1 MSSDENKILVHRYY
15 EGIVNSGKVDQI
27 EDFIS
32 PEYVEVHDGK
42 RYEAG
47 IEGARKHILGGHET
61 YRDLSL
67 TIEKQIAEGQW
78 VVTCLTACGIHQG
91 TWLGIKPTG
100 KKVSFTVVN
109 VNKVVDG
116 RIVEHGGAANMLGPL
131 LEIGAVQ
138 AVKQ

>member
-1 MSSDENKILVHRYY
+1 MSSDENKILVRRFY
-15 EGIVNSGKVDQI
+15 EEIVNSGKVEKI

-42 RYEAG
+42 RYALG
-47 IEGARKHILGGHET
+47 IDGARNHILGGHET
-61 YRDLSL
+61 YRNLHL
-67 TIEKQIAEGQW
+67 KIEKQIAEDQW
-78 VVTCLTACGIHQG
+78 VVTCLTASGIHQG
-91 TWLGIKPTG
+91 TWMGIKPTG

-109 VNKVVDG
+109 VDKVVDG

-138 AVKQ
+138 VVGP

>member
-1 MSSDENKILVHRYY
+1 MSSEENKILVLRFY
-15 EGIVNSGKVDQI
+15 EEIVNTRKVDKI

-32 PEYVEVHDGK
+32 PEYVEIHDGK
-42 RYEAG
+42 RYALG
-47 IEGARKHILGGHET
+47 IEGARNHVLGGHET
-61 YRDLSL
+61 YRDLHL

-78 VVTCLTACGIHQG
+78 VVTCLTARGIHQG

-100 KKVSFTVVN
+100 KEVSFTVVN
-109 VNKVVDG
+109 VDKVVDG

-138 AVKQ
+138 VVGP